1 MAEEIITK
9 ILGFSIGGISL
20 VTVFGIFIAYLKEYR
35 KAKKEREVTKEA
47 IVEGF
52 KEVVI
57 PKDIRI
63 NLSNKIKPV
72 IQEEIQASLKPI
84 VEAYNKL
91 QSQNLI
97 MLKIMSKFT
106 HVEDLTD
113 EEQKLLRELV
123 EDNSISEIDLK

>member
-1 MAEEIITK
+1 MAEEIITN

-35 KAKKEREVTKEA
+35 KCKKEREVTKEA

-72 IQEEIQASLKPI
+72 IQEEIQTSLKPL
-84 VEAYNKL
+84 VEAYNKI

-113 EEQKLLRELV
+113 EEQKLLRELI
-123 EDNSISEIDLK
+123 EDSSISEIDLK

>member
-72 IQEEIQASLKPI
+72 IREEIQTGLKPI

>member
-20 VTVFGIFIAYLKEYR
+20 VTVFGMFIAYLKEYR

-72 IQEEIQASLKPI
+72 IQEEIQTGLKPI

>member
-63 NLSNKIKPV
+63 NLSNKIKPA

>member
-72 IQEEIQASLKPI
+72 IQEEIQAGLKPI

>member
-1 MAEEIITK
+1 MAEEIITN

-72 IQEEIQASLKPI
+72 IQEEIQTGLKPI

-106 HVEDLTD
+106 HVEDLTN
-113 EEQKLLRELV
+113 EEQKLLRELI
-123 EDNSISEIDLK
+123 EDSSISEIDLK

>member
-20 VTVFGIFIAYLKEYR
+20 VTVFGIFIAYLKEHR

-72 IQEEIQASLKPI
+72 IQEEIQAGLKPI